1 MRGHFRFPSQVLC
14 RRLPRLLLV
23 LSLALSPTIG
33 QTQASRLPRFEQIG
47 PTVEGQEVLGIITR
61 VDIQAMT
68 ITLDNGEEYLI
79 PAAVARDL
87 ATLGEGTVV
96 ILRYDTQGGRN
107 IARHVQV
114 RL

>member
-1 MRGHFRFPSQVLC
+1 
-14 RRLPRLLLV
+14 
-23 LSLALSPTIG
+23 
-33 QTQASRLPRFEQIG
+33 
-47 PTVEGQEVLGIITR
+47 
-61 VDIQAMT
+61 MT